1 MDLEGFEGGLNHEGL
16 EGRMLLALPQCV
28 WMEENVVHV
37 ARLQGGGGRQLQGY
51 LAHKKQ
57 RPPRTLQ

>member
-1 MDLEGFEGGLNHEGL
+1 MKDPRYLRYLGNAGDFRGAGNDRTRDVLNSSFPKGGL
-16 EGRMLLALPQCV
+16 PQPA
-28 WMEENVVHV
+28 H
-37 ARLQGGGGRQLQGY
+37 ATLQGY